1 VEAGATS
8 QQREKDERGAHWL
21 DTIPGFTEA
30 ATLPMRTAM
39 ATDQELGLDRVDA
52 AIHFGALLAR
62 AAAYA
67 FVFAIA
73 DVYDC
78 GRAILTGVW
87 LGDVVGHLVGLC
99 WQWRDGAVQVLA
111 ELALLGLVFLLVRSQ
126 LVWPEE
132 LPLRAILG
140 LAAFGV
146 FTTRVGGTLF
156 TVLGPSE
163 RGFA

>member
-1 VEAGATS
+1 MPT
-8 QQREKDERGAHWL
+8 
-21 DTIPGFTEA
+21 P
-30 ATLPMRTAM
+30 M
-39 ATDQELGLDRVDA
+39 ATDRELGLDHVDA

-67 FVFAIA
+67 LVWSVA
-73 DVYDC
+73 DLYDC

-87 LGDVVGHLVGLC
+87 LGDVVGNLIGLA
-99 WQWRDGAVQVLA
+99 WQWRDAAAQVVA
-111 ELALLGLVFLLVRSQ
+111 ELALLGLVFLFVRAQ
-126 LVWPEE
+126 LVWPDE

-146 FTTRVGGTLF
+146 FSGRVGGSLLTQ
-156 TVLGPSE
+156 LGPSE

>member
-1 VEAGATS
+1 
-8 QQREKDERGAHWL
+8 
-21 DTIPGFTEA
+21 
-30 ATLPMRTAM
+30 M
-39 ATDQELGLDRVDA
+39 ATDRELGLERVDA

-67 FVFAIA
+67 FVYAIA

-87 LGDVVGHLVGLC
+87 LGDVIGHLVGLA
-99 WQWRDGAVQVLA
+99 WQWRDAALQVLA
-111 ELALLGLVFLLVRSQ
+111 ELALLGVVFLLVRSQ

-146 FTTRVGGTLF
+146 FAARVGGSLF
-156 TVLGPSE
+156 TQLGPSE
-163 RGFA
+163 SGFA

>member
-1 VEAGATS
+1 M
-8 QQREKDERGAHWL
+8 
-21 DTIPGFTEA
+21 
-30 ATLPMRTAM
+30 LPMRATM
-39 ATDQELGLDRVDA
+39 ATDEDLVFDHVDT

-67 FVFAIA
+67 FVYAIA

-87 LGDVVGHLVGLC
+87 LGDVAGHLFGLA
-99 WQWRDGAVQVLA
+99 WLWRDALVQVLA
-111 ELALLGLVFLLVRSQ
+111 ELALLAVVYMCIRTQ
-126 LVWPEE
+126 LVWPAE

-146 FTTRVGGTLF
+146 CSTRVGGTLL
-156 TVLGPSE
+156 TQLGPSE
-163 RGFA
+163 RDFA

>member
-1 VEAGATS
+1 
-8 QQREKDERGAHWL
+8 
-21 DTIPGFTEA
+21 
-30 ATLPMRTAM
+30 M
-39 ATDQELGLDRVDA
+39 ATDGELGLDRVDA
-52 AIHFGALLAR
+52 AIHLGALFAR

-67 FVFAIA
+67 FVYAIA

-87 LGDVVGHLVGLC
+87 LGDVVGHLIGLA
-99 WQWRDGAVQVLA
+99 WQWRDALVQVLA
-111 ELALLGLVFLLVRSQ
+111 ELALLGLVFLFVRSQ
-126 LVWPEE
+126 LVWPDE

-146 FTTRVGGTLF
+146 FTTRVGGTLL
-156 TVLGPSE
+156 TQLGPSE

>member
-1 VEAGATS
+1 M
-8 QQREKDERGAHWL
+8 
-21 DTIPGFTEA
+21 
-30 ATLPMRTAM
+30 LPMRA
-39 ATDQELGLDRVDA
+39 ATTTDRELGLDHVDA

-67 FVFAIA
+67 FVYAIA

-87 LGDVVGHLVGLC
+87 LGDVLGHLFGLC
-99 WQWRDGAVQVLA
+99 WQWRDAAVQVLA

-146 FTTRVGGTLF
+146 FSGRVGGCLF
-156 TVLGPSE
+156 TQLGPRE

>member
-1 VEAGATS
+1 
-8 QQREKDERGAHWL
+8 
-21 DTIPGFTEA
+21 
-30 ATLPMRTAM
+30 M
-39 ATDQELGLDRVDA
+39 ATDDERTLERVDA
-52 AIHFGALLAR
+52 AIHLGALLAR

-67 FVFAIA
+67 FVYAIA

-87 LGDVVGHLVGLC
+87 LGDVGGHLVSLC
-99 WQWRDGAVQVLA
+99 WQWRDAAAQVLA
-111 ELALLGLVFLLVRSQ
+111 ELALLGIVYLCVRSQ
-126 LVWPEE
+126 LVWPDD

-146 FTTRVGGTLF
+146 FASRLGGSLLTQ
-156 TVLGPSE
+156 LGPGE